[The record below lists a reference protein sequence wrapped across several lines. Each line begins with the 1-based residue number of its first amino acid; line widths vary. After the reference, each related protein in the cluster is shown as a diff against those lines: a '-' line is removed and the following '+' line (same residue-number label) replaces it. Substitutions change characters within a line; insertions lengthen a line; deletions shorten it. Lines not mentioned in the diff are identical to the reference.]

1 MITVEPSEG
10 SEGAMPQRRA
20 NAPARLPLGRRSDIL
35 SLIEQNGQASVAELS
50 QMFSASDDTIRR
62 DLDALAAQGK
72 LKRAHG
78 GAISLSDESLQHE
91 PIVNR
96 YQANVRAKDRIARRA
111 AALVGDGET
120 LFINGGTTTLG
131 VAKELASKPRLT
143 VLTNNLLIPAL
154 VDKTVTWDLYVMGGR
169 YHAGS
174 QVTTRTEGFSLLT
187 TVTTDTAIIGVGGV
201 SPDSGFT
208 VSLFEDAAAIRP
220 MVSRAA
226 RVIIVADSSKFGK
239 DNLVPISV
247 QDKPTFLL
255 TDKHPGDDISDWLLA
270 NSIELVVA

>member
-1 MITVEPSEG
+1 
-10 SEGAMPQRRA
+10 MPQRRA

-35 SLIEQNGQASVAELS
+35 SLVKQNGQASVAELS
-50 QMFSASDDTIRR
+50 RMFSASDDTIRR

-78 GAISLSDESLQHE
+78 GAISLSDENQEHE
-91 PIVNR
+91 PIVDR
-96 YQANVRAKDRIARRA
+96 YQANVKAKDRIARRA
-111 AALVGDGET
+111 ATLVGDGET

-131 VAKELASKPRLT
+131 VAKELASKSRLT

-154 VDKTVTWDLYVMGGR
+154 VDETVTWDLYVLGGR
-169 YHAGS
+169 YHSGS

-208 VSLFEDAAAIRP
+208 VSLFEDAAAIGP
-220 MVSRAA
+220 MVSRAT
-226 RVIIVADSSKFGK
+226 RLIIVADSSKFGR

-255 TDKHPGDDISDWLLA
+255 TDSHPGDDITDWLLT
-270 NSIELVVA
+270 NSIELIVA